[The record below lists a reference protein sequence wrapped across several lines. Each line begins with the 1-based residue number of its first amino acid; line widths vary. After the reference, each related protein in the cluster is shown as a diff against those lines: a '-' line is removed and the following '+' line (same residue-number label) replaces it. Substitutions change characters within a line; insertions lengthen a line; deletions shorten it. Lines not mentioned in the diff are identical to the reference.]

1 MLIFTLSS
9 IPPRFGNIGP
19 TLDSMLAQT
28 AKADRI
34 ILYIPETYRH
44 FPDWDGHLPEVP
56 EGVEIH
62 RVPEDLGP
70 ATKILPA
77 IRAFQGTDTNI
88 LFGDD
93 DRAYPPEWAEQFLT
107 AQAEHPG
114 CVIAK
119 RGLMADRVVK
129 GSAERDLQPRAETR
143 EPQHDWE
150 FKLKFLWMR
159 IKAGRNWRD
168 VRPPE
173 RRLFRRSG
181 YIDIFEGCG
190 GVLVRPEFFD
200 EQVFDIPPEEWSVD
214 DIWLSACL
222 GRRGVPIWLV
232 AHLFSPPNTDAQAQA
247 PLAEAMIDGLKRS
260 KANQAAVRYAKDHFG
275 IWI

>member
-1 MLIFTLSS
+1 MNIMFPMENLRTFVLGISGGDCAGKKEM
-9 IPPRFGNIGP
+9 IQYRF
-19 TLDSMLAQT
+19 
-28 AKADRI
+28 DR
-34 ILYIPETYRH
+34 
-44 FPDWDGHLPEVP
+44 GP
-56 EGVEIH
+56 EG
-62 RVPEDLGP
+62 
-70 ATKILPA
+70 
-77 IRAFQGTDTNI
+77 
-88 LFGDD
+88 
-93 DRAYPPEWAEQFLT
+93 W
-107 AQAEHPG
+107 
-114 CVIAK
+114 
-119 RGLMADRVVK
+119 VVK
-129 GSAERDLQPRAETR
+129 GSAERELQPRAETR
-143 EPQHDWE
+143 EPQHDGE

-159 IKAGRNWRD
+159 IRAGRNWRK

-190 GVLVRPEFFD
+190 GVLVRPDFFD
-200 EQVFDIPPEEWSVD
+200 EQVFDIPPEAWSVD

-222 GRRGVPIWLV
+222 ARRDVPIWLV